1 VHHRVTCASW
11 GSWRETVWVVRQ
23 AAKKTLVR
31 VRPTGLIL
39 VLLLAVT
46 VVALAVGGAR
56 APAAQPVKE
65 AVAVGTGGA
74 VASVDPDATQAGIQV
89 LREGGNAV
97 DAAVAANA
105 VLGVTEPFVA
115 GIGGGGFMVVYLAH
129 EHRVITIDGR
139 ETAPQSFPEDAFIDP
154 STGQPIPF
162 FPQRVTSGMAVG
174 VPGTLAT
181 WARAASEFGT
191 MPLRRLL
198 QPAIAVAERG
208 FTVDDTFAGQVASN
222 LTRLDAFTS
231 SRSLFL
237 TPDGQPPAVGS
248 TFRNPDL
255 ARTYRAIAHDGPEAL
270 YDGPIGAAL
279 VDTVR
284 QPPVAADSNLGFS
297 VPPGVM
303 TTDDLAHYTAPLR
316 PPTHVTYRGDDVYGM
331 GPPSSGGSTI
341 AEALNILEGYDM
353 STSDR
358 ALALH
363 RYLEASKLAFADRNR
378 WVGDSDFVSVPL
390 DGLLSKDFA
399 AERRCLIGD
408 TALST
413 PVAPGNPFP
422 PFSPCTS
429 AAVPAST
436 GPGETST
443 NHLTVIDKDGNIVS
457 YTSTIEQIAGSAIT
471 VPGYGFLLNN
481 ELTDFDPVPASPGV
495 PDPNLPAGGKRPRS
509 SMAPT
514 ILLHDGRPLLGVGT
528 PGSSMIITTVL
539 QILLDRLDFGMSLPD
554 AIAAPR
560 ASQRNTPTNVAEP
573 SFISQYG
580 ADMQTRFGQPFS
592 STPEIGAATGIEVL
606 PNGELQAAAEPTR
619 RGGGAAAVVCPAAG
633 HPAPESPNALC
644 APVPTG

>member
-1 VHHRVTCASW
+1 MRIGLV
-11 GSWRETVWVVRQ
+11 GS
-23 AAKKTLVR
+23 
-31 VRPTGLIL
+31 
-39 VLLLAVT
+39 LLAAL
-46 VVALAVGGAR
+46 VVLVAGSVK
-56 APAAQPVKE
+56 APAAPQPTKE

-74 VASVDPDATQAGIQV
+74 VASVDPDATRAGIQI

-139 ETAPQSFPEDAFIDP
+139 ETAPQTFPENAFIDP
-154 STGQPIPF
+154 ATGNPINF

-181 WARAASEFGT
+181 WAEAASRFGT
-191 MPLRRLL
+191 MPLKRLL
-198 QPAIAVAERG
+198 QPGVAVAERG
-208 FTVDDTFAGQVASN
+208 FAVDDTFRGQIASN
-222 LTRLDAFTS
+222 LARLDAFTS
-231 SRSLFL
+231 SRALFL
-237 TPDGQPPAVGS
+237 TPDGQPPQVGS

-255 ARTYRAIAHDGPEAL
+255 ARTYRLIAHAGASAL

-284 QPPVAADSNLGFS
+284 NPPVAPDSSLGFAVQS
-297 VPPGVM
+297 GVM
-303 TTDDLAHYTAPLR
+303 TTADLARYTTPLR
-316 PPTHVTYRGDDVYGM
+316 APTHVTYRGYDVYGM
-331 GPPSSGGSTI
+331 GPPSSGGSTVG
-341 AEALNILEGYDM
+341 EALNILEGFDM
-353 STSDR
+353 STPDR

-378 WVGDSDFVSVPL
+378 WVGDPDFVDVPL

-399 AERRCLIGD
+399 AERRCLIGA
-408 TALST
+408 TALPT
-413 PVAPGNPFP
+413 PVLPGDPVP
-422 PFSPCTS
+422 PFLPCASSS
-429 AAVPAST
+429 APAAA
-436 GPGETST
+436 GPEGTST
-443 NHLTVIDKDGNIVS
+443 NHLTVVDRYGNVVV

-481 ELTDFDPVPASPGV
+481 ELTDFDPAPASPGA

-514 ILLHDGRPLLGVGT
+514 IVLHDGRPFLGVGT

-539 QILLDRLDFGMSLPD
+539 QILLDRLDFAMSLPD

-573 SFISQYG
+573 AFISQYG
-580 ADMQTRFGQPFS
+580 AELQSRFGQLFTP
-592 STPEIGAATGIEVL
+592 TPEIGAATGIEIL
-606 PNGELQAAAEPTR
+606 LNGKLQAAAEPVR
-619 RGGGAAAVVCPAAG
+619 RGGGAAAVVCPVAD
-633 HPAPESPNALC
+633 HPLPASPQAVC
-644 APVPTG
+644 APVPAG

>member
-1 VHHRVTCASW
+1 M
-11 GSWRETVWVVRQ
+11 
-23 AAKKTLVR
+23 
-31 VRPTGLIL
+31 RPVALIL
-39 VLLLAVT
+39 VLLAAVAT
-46 VVALAVGGAR
+46 ALAVGGAR

-74 VASVDPDATQAGIQV
+74 VASVDPDATRAGIEI

-115 GIGGGGFMVVYLAH
+115 GIGGGGFMVVYLAA

-139 ETAPQSFPEDAFIDP
+139 ETAPQTFPANAFVDP
-154 STGQPIPF
+154 ATGQPIPF

-181 WARAASEFGT
+181 WAKAASEFGT
-191 MPLRRLL
+191 MPFKHLL
-198 QPAIAVAERG
+198 QPAIAVAQNG
-208 FTVDDTFAGQVASN
+208 FTVDDTFRSQVASN
-222 LTRLDAFTS
+222 LARLDAFTS
-231 SRSLFL
+231 SRALFL
-237 TPDGQPPAVGS
+237 TPDGQPPEVGS

-255 ARTYRAIAHDGPEAL
+255 AHTYRLISQDGAAAF

-279 VDTVR
+279 VDTV
-284 QPPVAADSNLGFS
+284 QHPPVAADSQLGFN

-303 TTDDLAHYTAPLR
+303 TTGDLARYVSPLR
-316 PPTHVTYRGDDVYGM
+316 APTHVAYRGYDVYGM
-331 GPPSSGGSTI
+331 GPPSSGGSTVG
-341 AEALNILEGYDM
+341 EALNILEGFDM
-353 STSDR
+353 STPDR

-378 WVGDSDFVSVPL
+378 WVGDPDFVSVPL

-399 AERRCLIGD
+399 AERRCLIGG
-408 TALST
+408 TALPT
-413 PVAPGNPFP
+413 PVAPGSPFP
-422 PFSPCTS
+422 PFSPCAS
-429 AAVPAST
+429 VAAPAAPAT
-436 GPGETST
+436 GETST
-443 NHLTVIDKDGNIVS
+443 NHLTVIDRYGNIVA

-514 ILLHDGRPLLGVGT
+514 IVLHDGRPLLGVGT

-539 QILLDRLDFGMSLPD
+539 QILLNRLDFAMSLPD

-560 ASQRNTPTNVAEP
+560 VSQRNTPTNVAEP

-580 ADMQTRFGQPFS
+580 ANLQARFGQLFT

-606 PNGELQAAAEPTR
+606 PDGELQAAAEPLR
-619 RGGGAAAVVCPAAG
+619 RGGGAAAVVCPAAE
-633 HPAPESPNALC
+633 HPRPASPQAVC
-644 APVPTG
+644 APVPAR